1 MYYIVCVFSKKTL
14 NAPSFC
20 FVLFGVSAWGNIRV
34 QYNGGLLPDIM
45 TGLDA
50 FRFLFDMYS
59 ICACEK
65 SDVLQS
71 SQISSVSEA

>member
-1 MYYIVCVFSKKTL
+1 MGI
-14 NAPSFC
+14 
-20 FVLFGVSAWGNIRV
+20 NIRV

-50 FRFLFDMYS
+50 FRFLFDVYS